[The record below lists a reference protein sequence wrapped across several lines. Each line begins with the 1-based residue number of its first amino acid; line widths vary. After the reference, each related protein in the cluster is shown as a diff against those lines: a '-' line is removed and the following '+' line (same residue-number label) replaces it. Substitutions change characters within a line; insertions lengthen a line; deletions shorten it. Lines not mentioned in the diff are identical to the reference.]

1 MAAALYCRYAV
12 KDALRSIEGGN
23 VKHFRWIIGLLAVL
37 ALVAVACGGGNDDD
51 DSGSAA
57 PTAAPTE
64 APDDDMDD
72 MDDDMGDMDDDMGDM
87 DDDMDDMDDDMGDM
101 DDDMDDMDDDMGD
114 MDDDMGDS
122 DDMDDSAAEPVAT
135 EVPEVDPCEA
145 VDLEATDIGITSDT
159 ITVLV
164 MADVGSPLAPGLFQG
179 SIDGVKAWAER
190 LNSEGG
196 LACRQIEVLEHDS
209 AINPTETTNGFL
221 VACEDAFALVGTTAL
236 FALDTTDL
244 QSCPDAQGNE
254 IGVPDFAYI
263 TTEPP
268 HQCSVVT
275 FATSRPNSECPYA
288 GTGLRAAQSQ
298 VGHVQYILEN
308 VVSELNGVYLVPS
321 DLPSTISSTMPQLRS
336 FQEIG
341 VVIDAEPGVSGFTTQ
356 SEYGAFIQ
364 VMRDNN
370 SNFAYTG
377 SDDQSM
383 IKWRSEAEAQG
394 LDVDSVIWM
403 CQLACYTPSFLEAG
417 DLVENTYIWIWFL
430 PFDEADTNQELADF
444 MEAIDNPFPPA
455 WAAGSWA
462 DGVLFEQVVN
472 EIVAEGGPNAL
483 TRQAVLDG
491 ARNLTSYDVNGWW
504 SPADYTSTQ
513 NIMPCFMMMQV
524 QDGAFVRVYPE
535 ERGELDCNPDNVISQ
550 TKDWGAEFGG

>member
-1 MAAALYCRYAV
+1 
-12 KDALRSIEGGN
+12 
-23 VKHFRWIIGLLAVL
+23 
-37 ALVAVACGGGNDDD
+37 
-51 DSGSAA
+51 
-57 PTAAPTE
+57 
-64 APDDDMDD
+64 
-72 MDDDMGDMDDDMGDM
+72 M
-87 DDDMDDMDDDMGDM
+87 DDDMDDDE
-101 DDDMDDMDDDMGD
+101 
-114 MDDDMGDS
+114 
-122 DDMDDSAAEPVAT
+122 AEPVAT
-135 EVPEVDPCEA
+135 EEPEVDPCA
-145 VDLEATDIGITSDT
+145 NVALEATDIGLTSDT

-179 SIDGVKAWAER
+179 SIDGVKAWADHV
-190 LNSEGG
+190 NSEGG
-196 LACRQIEVLEHDS
+196 LACRQVEVIEHDS

-221 VACEDAFALVGTTAL
+221 VACEEAFALVGTTAL

-244 QSCPDAQGNE
+244 QSCPDAAGND

-288 GTGLRAAQSQ
+288 GTGPRAVQSQ
-298 VGHVQYILEN
+298 VGHVQWLLEN
-308 VVSELNGVYLVPS
+308 VESNLNGVYLVPS
-321 DLPSTISSTMPQLRS
+321 DLPSTIASTMPQLRS
-336 FQEIG
+336 FQELGI
-341 VVIDAEPGVSGFTTQ
+341 VIDGEPGVSGFTTQ
-356 SEYGAFIQ
+356 SEYGAYIQ
-364 VMRDNN
+364 VMRDAN

-394 LDVDSVIWM
+394 LDVDSITWM

-417 DLVENTYIWIWFL
+417 DVIENTYIWLWFL
-430 PFDEADTNQELADF
+430 PFDEIEHNQELADF
-444 MEAIDNPFPPA
+444 MVAIDNPFPPA

-472 EIVAEGGPNAL
+472 NIVAEGGPNAV

-491 ARNLTSYDVNGWW
+491 ARSLTSFDVNGWW
-504 SPADYTSTQ
+504 SPADYSTTE
-513 NIMPCFMMMQV
+513 NIMPCFMLMQV
-524 QDGAFVRVYPE
+524 QNNEFVRVHPAAP
-535 ERGELDCNPDNVISQ
+535 GELDCDADNVIGL

>member
-1 MAAALYCRYAV
+1 M
-12 KDALRSIEGGN
+12 
-23 VKHFRWIIGLLAVL
+23 KHFRWIIGLLAIL
-37 ALVAVACGGGNDDD
+37 ALVATACGGGNDDD
-51 DSGSAA
+51 DTGTSA

-64 APDDDMDD
+64 APDDSMDDD
-72 MDDDMGDMDDDMGDM
+72 MDDDMDDSGDM
-87 DDDMDDMDDDMGDM
+87 DDDMDDSDSMDGDM
-101 DDDMDDMDDDMGD
+101 DDSGDMDGD
-114 MDDDMGDS
+114 MDDS
-122 DDMDDSAAEPVAT
+122 VAEPEAT
-135 EVPEVDPCEA
+135 EEPEVDPCEA
-145 VDLEATDIGITSDT
+145 VELESTDIGITDDT

-179 SIDGVKAWAER
+179 SIDGIKAWANHV
-190 LNSEGG
+190 NSEGG
-196 LACRQIEVLEHDS
+196 LACREIEVLEHDS

-221 VACEDAFALVGTTAL
+221 VACENAFALVGTTAL

-244 QSCPDAQGNE
+244 QTCPDAEGNE
-254 IGVPDFAYI
+254 TGVPDFAYI

-275 FATSRPNSECPYA
+275 FATSRPNSECPFA
-288 GTGLRAAQSQ
+288 GSGPRAAQTQ
-298 VGHVQYILEN
+298 VGFARYILEN
-308 VVSELNGVYLVPS
+308 VTSSLNGVYLVPS
-321 DLPSTISSTMPQLRS
+321 DLPSTIATSMPQARA

-341 VVIDAEPGVSGFTTQ
+341 IVIDGEPGISGFTTQ
-356 SEYGAFIQ
+356 SEYGAYIQ
-364 VMRDNN
+364 IMRDSD

-394 LDVDSVIWM
+394 LDDEGVIWM
-403 CQLACYTPSFLEAG
+403 CQTACYTPSLLEAG
-417 DLVENTYIWIWFL
+417 DVVEGTYVWIWYL

-444 MEAIDNPFPPA
+444 IEAIDDPFPPA

-462 DGVLFEQVVN
+462 GGVLFEQVVN
-472 EIVAEGGPNAL
+472 GIVAEGGLNAV

-504 SPADYTSTQ
+504 SPADYTSTE
-513 NIMPCFMMMQV
+513 NIMPCFMLMQV
-524 QDGAFVRVYPE
+524 QDGAFVRVHPQ
-535 ERGELDCNPDNVISQ
+535 ERGKLDCNPANVISQ

>member
-1 MAAALYCRYAV
+1 MRAR
-12 KDALRSIEGGN
+12 RSFEGGN
-23 VKHFRWIIGLLAVL
+23 VKHFRWLICLLAVL
-37 ALVAVACGGGNDDD
+37 ALVAAACGGNDDD
-51 DSGSAA
+51 DSGASA
-57 PTAAPTE
+57 PDAAPTE
-64 APDDDMDD
+64 APEP
-72 MDDDMGDMDDDMGDM
+72 MDDDMGDDSMDDSMDDDMGADDMGDDSMDDDMGD
-87 DDDMDDMDDDMGDM
+87 DSMDDDMGDDDM
-101 DDDMDDMDDDMGD
+101 GDDSMDDSTDDDMDDEE
-114 MDDDMGDS
+114 
-122 DDMDDSAAEPVAT
+122 AEPVAT
-135 EVPEVDPCEA
+135 EEPEVDPCANVE
-145 VDLEATDIGITSDT
+145 LEATDIGITSDT

-179 SIDGVKAWAER
+179 SIDGVKAWADHV
-190 LNSEGG
+190 NSEGG

-221 VACEDAFALVGTTAL
+221 VACENAFALVGTTAL

-244 QSCPDAQGNE
+244 QSCPDAHGND

-288 GTGLRAAQSQ
+288 GSGARTTQSM
-298 VGHVQYILEN
+298 VGHVQWLQEN
-308 VVSELNGVYLVPS
+308 IEPDLNGVYLVPS
-321 DLPSTISSTMPQLRS
+321 DLPSTIATSMPQVRS

-341 VVIDAEPGVSGFTTQ
+341 IVIDGEPGISGFTTQ

-364 VMRDNN
+364 IMRDNN
-370 SNFAYTG
+370 SNFAYSG

-394 LDVDSVIWM
+394 FDADDAIWM

-417 DLVENTYIWIWFL
+417 DVIEGTYTWIWFL
-430 PFDEADTNQELADF
+430 PFDEAEHNQELADF
-444 MEAIDNPFPPA
+444 MEAIDNPFPAA

-462 DGVLFEQVVN
+462 DGVLFENVVN
-472 EIVAEGGPNAL
+472 GVVAEVGPNGL

-491 ARNLTSYDVNGWW
+491 ARNLTSFDVNGWW
-504 SPADYTSTQ
+504 SPADYSTTQ
-513 NIMPCFMMMQV
+513 NIMPCFMLMQV
-524 QDGAFVRVYPE
+524 QNNEFVRVYPE
-535 ERGELDCNPDNVISQ
+535 AAGELDCNADNVVELSR
-550 TKDWGAEFGG
+550 DWAAEFGG

>member
-1 MAAALYCRYAV
+1 M
-12 KDALRSIEGGN
+12 
-23 VKHFRWIIGLLAVL
+23 
-37 ALVAVACGGGNDDD
+37 
-51 DSGSAA
+51 
-57 PTAAPTE
+57 
-64 APDDDMDD
+64 DDDMDED
-72 MDDDMGDMDDDMGDM
+72 MDDSGDMDDDMDEDMDDSGDM
-87 DDDMDDMDDDMGDM
+87 DDDMDDDVDDSGDM
-101 DDDMDDMDDDMGD
+101 DDDMDDSG
-114 MDDDMGDS
+114 
-122 DDMDDSAAEPVAT
+122 AEPEPT
-135 EVPEVDPCEA
+135 EEPEPDPCEA
-145 VDLEATDIGITSDT
+145 VELESTDVGITDDT

-179 SIDGVKAWAER
+179 SIDGIKAWADR

-196 LACRQIEVLEHDS
+196 LACRQVEVLEHDS

-221 VACEDAFALVGTTAL
+221 VACENAFALVGTTAL

-244 QSCPDAQGNE
+244 QSCPDAEGNE

-288 GTGLRAAQSQ
+288 GSGPRAVQSQ
-298 VGHVQYILEN
+298 VGHVQWILEN
-308 VVSELNGVYLVPS
+308 VTPSLNGVYLVPS
-321 DLPSTISSTMPQLRS
+321 DLPSTIASTMPQVRS
-336 FQEIG
+336 FQELG

-364 VMRDNN
+364 AMRDNDA
-370 SNFAYTG
+370 NFAYTG

-394 LDVDSVIWM
+394 LDDEGVVWM
-403 CQLACYTPSFLEAG
+403 CQLACYTPSFLDAG
-417 DLVENTYIWIWFL
+417 DVIDGTYVWIWFL
-430 PFDEADTNQELADF
+430 PFDEVDENQELADF
-444 MEAIDNPFPPA
+444 MEAIDDPFPAA

-462 DGVLFEQVVN
+462 GGVLFEQVVN
-472 EIVAEGGPNAL
+472 DIVAESGPNAV

-504 SPADYTSTQ
+504 SPADYTSTE
-513 NIMPCFMMMQV
+513 NIMPCFMLMQV
-524 QDGAFVRVYPE
+524 QDGAFVRVHPQ
-535 ERGELDCNPDNVISQ
+535 ERGELDCNADNVISQ
-550 TKDWGAEFGG
+550 TRDWGAEFGG

>member
-1 MAAALYCRYAV
+1 M
-12 KDALRSIEGGN
+12 KHLRWFIC
-23 VKHFRWIIGLLAVL
+23 LLTVV
-37 ALVAVACGGGNDDD
+37 ALVAASCGGNDDD
-51 DSGSAA
+51 GSGAAA
-57 PTAAPTE
+57 PDSAPTE
-64 APDDDMDD
+64 APDPDELMDDDMDD
-72 MDDDMGDMDDDMGDM
+72 MDDMDEPM
-87 DDDMDDMDDDMGDM
+87 DDDMDDMDDDMDEPM
-101 DDDMDDMDDDMGD
+101 DDDMDDMDDMDAP
-114 MDDDMGDS
+114 MDDDMDEPMGDS
-122 DDMDDSAAEPVAT
+122 DAEPVAT
-135 EVPEVDPCEA
+135 QEPEVDPCEA
-145 VDLEATDIGITSDT
+145 VDLEATDIGVTEDT

-179 SIDGVKAWAER
+179 SIDGVKAWASHV
-190 LNSEGG
+190 NAEGG

-221 VACEDAFALVGTTAL
+221 VACESAFALVGTTAL
-236 FALDTTDL
+236 FALDTLDL
-244 QSCPDAQGNE
+244 QTCPDAQGNE

-275 FATSRPNSECPYA
+275 FATSRPNSACPY
-288 GTGLRAAQSQ
+288 GGSGPRTVQSQ
-298 VGHVQYILEN
+298 VGHVQWLQEN
-308 VVSELNGVYLVPS
+308 IDPDLNGVYLVPN
-321 DLPSTISSTMPQLRS
+321 DLPSTISSSMPQVRS

-341 VVIDAEPGVSGFTTQ
+341 VVIDGEPGISGFTTQ

-364 VMRDNN
+364 TMRDAN
-370 SNFAYTG
+370 SNFAYSG

-394 LDVDSVIWM
+394 FDAESATWM

-417 DLVENTYIWIWFL
+417 DVIEGTYTWIWFL
-430 PFDEADTNQELADF
+430 PFHEAEYNQELADF

-462 DGVLFEQVVN
+462 GGVLFEQVVN
-472 EIVAEGGPNAL
+472 DIVAESGPNGV

-491 ARNLTSYDVNGWW
+491 ARSLTSFDVNGWW
-504 SPADYTSTQ
+504 GPADYSTTQ

-524 QDGAFVRVYPE
+524 QNSEWVRVYPE
-535 ERGELDCNPDNVISQ
+535 APGELDCNPDNVVQQ
-550 TKDWGAEFGG
+550 TRDWLAEFGG

>member
-1 MAAALYCRYAV
+1 M
-12 KDALRSIEGGN
+12 
-23 VKHFRWIIGLLAVL
+23 KHFRWIIGLLAVL
-37 ALVAVACGGGNDDD
+37 ALVAAACGGGNDDD
-51 DSGSAA
+51 DSGSSAS
-57 PTAAPTE
+57 TAAPTE
-64 APDDDMDD
+64 APDDMDES
-72 MDDDMGDMDDDMGDM
+72 M
-87 DDDMDDMDDDMGDM
+87 DDDMDDDDMDDSMDDDMDESMGDDMGDDDMDESMDDDMGE
-101 DDDMDDMDDDMGD
+101 
-114 MDDDMGDS
+114 S
-122 DDMDDSAAEPVAT
+122 DPEPVAT
-135 EVPEVDPCEA
+135 EEPEVDPCEA

-179 SIDGVKAWAER
+179 SIDGVKAWA
-190 LNSEGG
+190 NHVNAEGG
-196 LACRQIEVLEHDS
+196 LACRQIEVIEHDS

-288 GTGLRAAQSQ
+288 GTGDRAVQSQ
-298 VGHVQYILEN
+298 VGHIQWLQEN
-308 VVSELNGVYLVPS
+308 IEANLNGVYLVPS
-321 DLPSTISSTMPQLRS
+321 DLPSTIATSMPQVRS

-341 VVIDAEPGVSGFTTQ
+341 VVIDGEPGVSGFTTQ
-356 SEYGAFIQ
+356 SEYGAYIQ
-364 VMRDNN
+364 IMRDSN
-370 SNFAYTG
+370 SNLAYSG

-394 LDVDSVIWM
+394 LDVDSVLWM

-417 DLVENTYIWIWFL
+417 DVVENTYMWIWFL

-444 MEAIDNPFPPA
+444 MEAIDDPFPPA

-472 EIVAEGGPNAL
+472 EIVAESGPNAL

-491 ARNLTSYDVNGWW
+491 ARSLTSFDVNGWW
-504 SPADYTSTQ
+504 GPADFSTTE
-513 NIMPCFMMMQV
+513 NIMPCFMLMQV
-524 QDGAFVRVYPE
+524 QNNEFVRVHPA
-535 ERGELDCNPDNVISQ
+535 ERGELDCNADNVVPL
-550 TKDWGAEFGG
+550 TRDWGAEFGG

>member
-1 MAAALYCRYAV
+1 MGNNGIRHTAGRALDSR
-12 KDALRSIEGGN
+12 RSFEGGN
-23 VKHFRWIIGLLAVL
+23 VKHFRWLICLLAVF
-37 ALVAVACGGGNDDD
+37 ALVAASCGGNDDD
-51 DSGSAA
+51 DSGAAA

-64 APDDDMDD
+64 APDDMGDDSMDD
-72 MDDDMGDMDDDMGDM
+72 DMEDDSMDDDMGDDSMDDDMGD
-87 DDDMDDMDDDMGDM
+87 DSMDDDMGDDSM
-101 DDDMDDMDDDMGD
+101 DDDMEDDMEDDMDETD
-114 MDDDMGDS
+114 
-122 DDMDDSAAEPVAT
+122 AEPVAT

-145 VDLEATDIGITSDT
+145 VDLEATDVGITSDT

-179 SIDGVKAWAER
+179 SIDGVKAWA
-190 LNSEGG
+190 NHVNAEGG
-196 LACRQIEVLEHDS
+196 LACRQVEVIEHDS

-221 VACEDAFALVGTTAL
+221 VACEEAFALVGTTAL

-288 GTGLRAAQSQ
+288 GTGDRAVQSQ
-298 VGHVQYILEN
+298 VGHVQYLLEN
-308 VVSELNGVYLVPS
+308 VSSELNGVYLIPS
-321 DLPSTISSTMPQLRS
+321 DLPSTIATSMPQVRS

-341 VVIDAEPGVSGFTTQ
+341 VVIDGEPGVSGFTTQ

-364 VMRDNN
+364 IMRDNN
-370 SNFAYTG
+370 SNFAYSG

-394 LDVDSVIWM
+394 LDVDSVTWM

-417 DLVENTYIWIWFL
+417 EVVENTYMWIWFL
-430 PFDEADTNQELADF
+430 PFDETDTNQELADF
-444 MEAIDNPFPPA
+444 IEAIDDPFPPA

-472 EIVAEGGPNAL
+472 GIVAEGGPNAV
-483 TRQAVLDG
+483 TRQSVLDG
-491 ARNLTSYDVNGWW
+491 ARNLTSFDVNGWW
-504 SPADYTSTQ
+504 SPADYSTTE
-513 NIMPCFMMMQV
+513 NIMPCFMLMQV
-524 QDGAFVRVYPE
+524 QNNEFVRVHPA
-535 ERGELDCNPDNVISQ
+535 ERGELDCNADNVVPL
-550 TKDWGAEFGG
+550 TRDWGAEFGG

>member
-1 MAAALYCRYAV
+1 M
-12 KDALRSIEGGN
+12 
-23 VKHFRWIIGLLAVL
+23 KHFRWIIGLLAVL

-57 PTAAPTE
+57 PTAASTAAPTAAPTE

-72 MDDDMGDMDDDMGDM
+72 MDDDMDDM
-87 DDDMDDMDDDMGDM
+87 DDDMDDMDDDM
-101 DDDMDDMDDDMGD
+101 DDMDDDI
-114 MDDDMGDS
+114 
-122 DDMDDSAAEPVAT
+122 DDMDDSEAEPVAT

-288 GTGLRAAQSQ
+288 GRGLRAAQSQ

-308 VVSELNGVYLVPS
+308 EVSALNGVYLVPS

-394 LDVDSVIWM
+394 LDSDSVVWM

-472 EIVAEGGPNAL
+472 EIVAEGGPNSV

-504 SPADYTSTQ
+504 SPADYTSTE

-524 QDGAFVRVYPE
+524 QDGAFARVHPE

>member
-1 MAAALYCRYAV
+1 MGNNVPAFNSRRTKGSV
-12 KDALRSIEGGN
+12 GREGGT
-23 VKHFRWIIGLLAVL
+23 VKNLRWIICLLAVF
-37 ALVAVACGGGNDDD
+37 ALVAASCGGNDDD
-51 DSGSAA
+51 DTGA
-57 PTAAPTE
+57 PAPDAAPTE
-64 APDDDMDD
+64 APVDDMADD
-72 MDDDMGDMDDDMGDM
+72 MDDDMDESMDDDMDESMADDM
-87 DDDMDDMDDDMGDM
+87 DDDMDESMDDDMDEDMDESM
-101 DDDMDDMDDDMGD
+101 DDDMDDEE
-114 MDDDMGDS
+114 
-122 DDMDDSAAEPVAT
+122 AEPVAT
-135 EVPEVDPCEA
+135 EEPEVDPCA
-145 VDLEATDIGITSDT
+145 NVDLEATDIGVTSDT

-179 SIDGVKAWAER
+179 SIDGVKAWADHV
-190 LNSEGG
+190 NAEGG

-221 VACEDAFALVGTTAL
+221 VACEEAFALVGTTAL

-244 QSCPDAQGNE
+244 QTCSDAHGND

-275 FATSRPNSECPYA
+275 FASSRPNSACPYE
-288 GTGLRAAQSQ
+288 GSGPRTVQSQ
-298 VGHVQYILEN
+298 VGHVQWLQEN
-308 VVSELNGVYLVPS
+308 INPDLNGVYLIPN
-321 DLPSTISSTMPQLRS
+321 DLPSTISSSMPQVRS

-341 VVIDAEPGVSGFTTQ
+341 VVIDGEPGISGFTTQ

-364 VMRDNN
+364 IMRDAN
-370 SNFAYTG
+370 SNFAYSG

-394 LDVDSVIWM
+394 FDAESAIWM

-417 DLVENTYIWIWFL
+417 DVIEGTYTWIWFL
-430 PFDEADTNQELADF
+430 PFHETEHNQELADF

-472 EIVAEGGPNAL
+472 GIVAESGPNAV
-483 TRQAVLDG
+483 TRQAVLDA
-491 ARNLTSYDVNGWW
+491 ARGLTSFDVNEWW
-504 SPADYTSTQ
+504 GPADYSTTQ
-513 NIMPCFMMMQV
+513 NIMPCFMLMQV
-524 QDGAFVRVYPE
+524 QNNEFVRVYPE
-535 ERGELDCNPDNVISQ
+535 APGELDCNADNVVEL
-550 TKDWGAEFGG
+550 TLDWLEEFGG

>member
-1 MAAALYCRYAV
+1 M
-12 KDALRSIEGGN
+12 
-23 VKHFRWIIGLLAVL
+23 KHLRWIIGLLAIF
-37 ALVAVACGGGNDDD
+37 ALVAVSCGGNDDEG
-51 DSGSAA
+51 GSAPA
-57 PTAAPTE
+57 AAPTE
-64 APDDDMDD
+64 APDDSMDEMDD
-72 MDDDMGDMDDDMGDM
+72 SM
-87 DDDMDDMDDDMGDM
+87 DDDMDDSM
-101 DDDMDDMDDDMGD
+101 DDDMDDEMDDSMDEMDDSMDDDMD
-114 MDDDMGDS
+114 ES
-122 DDMDDSAAEPVAT
+122 DEMDDSDAEPVAT
-135 EVPEVDPCEA
+135 EEPEVDPCEA
-145 VDLEATDIGITSDT
+145 VDLEATDIGVTEDT

-179 SIDGVKAWAER
+179 SIDGVKAWANHV
-190 LNSEGG
+190 NSEGG
-196 LACRQIEVLEHDS
+196 LACRQVEVIEHDS

-244 QSCPDAQGNE
+244 QSCPDAQGNN

-288 GTGLRAAQSQ
+288 GTGPRSVQSQ
-298 VGHVQYILEN
+298 VGHVQWLLEN
-308 VVSELNGVYLVPS
+308 VTSDLHGVYLVPS
-321 DLPSTISSTMPQLRS
+321 DLPSTIASTMPQLRS

-341 VVIDAEPGVSGFTTQ
+341 VVVDGEPGVSGFTTQ

-364 VMRDNN
+364 VMRDAN

-394 LDVDSVIWM
+394 MDVESITWM

-417 DLVENTYIWIWFL
+417 DVVENTYMWIWFL

-444 MEAIDNPFPPA
+444 MEAIDDPFPPA

-472 EIVAEGGPNAL
+472 GIVAESGPNGL

-491 ARNLTSYDVNGWW
+491 ARNLTSFDVNGWW
-504 SPADYTSTQ
+504 SPADYSTTE
-513 NIMPCFMMMQV
+513 NIMPCFMLMQV
-524 QDGAFVRVYPE
+524 QNNEFVRVHPA
-535 ERGELDCNPDNVISQ
+535 ERGELDCNPDNVVGLTS
-550 TKDWGAEFGG
+550 DWGAEFGG